1 MLIKKITYTDYFGKE
16 RTEEFRFNLSKVDIT
31 KDFIKTEGSL
41 IEKLRK
47 IVEAKDNNDVMN
59 VFESL
64 IRKSYGEVSEDG
76 RRFIKKDENGRELF
90 EKFAETPAYDKLYME
105 LLTDEKAATEFVRGI
120 LDPELQKEIAEA
132 EKAEQQKNLQLVTK

>member
-59 VFESL
+59 VFEGL

-132 EKAEQQKNLQLVTK
+132 EKAEQQQNLQLVTK